1 MAEIRKRRL
10 GRTNVM
16 VTEIGLGGIPL
27 MRVEDFD
34 EAAELINYAL
44 DQGINYIDTARA
56 YKDSEEKFG
65 QVLKDRRDE
74 VFVATKTHAYDYD
87 TAWEYL
93 ETSLKNLQTDY
104 IDLWQMHDI
113 STQERWDQIF
123 APNGAMKAAYKA
135 RDEGLIRF
143 IGLSGHN
150 NDLLLKAIETDEF
163 DVILCVYNLAIHST
177 GEKVIPAAQERD
189 IGVAIMKPLSGGIF
203 FRREEA
209 YIDPMKA
216 WHFVLMNEGISVALA
231 GFQNKRDIDQA
242 IQASLN
248 FQPLSDEEIEE
259 LIKKAQ
265 FLGEDVCRDCGYC
278 KEVCPA
284 NIDIPTMM
292 HMYDEGR
299 VFSYE
304 WPRFRK
310 MYAQLDPKA
319 DACQDC
325 GACEE
330 KCPFNLNIRE
340 RLKWVHERFN
350 QAV

>member
-1 MAEIRKRRL
+1 MSEIRKRRL
-10 GRTNVM
+10 GRTGEM
-16 VTEIGLGGIPL
+16 VTEIGLGGIPV
-27 MRVEDFD
+27 MRVEDMD
-34 EAAELINYAL
+34 EAARLINHAL

-56 YKDSEEKFG
+56 YGDSEEKFG
-65 QVLKDRRDE
+65 LVMKHRRDE
-74 VFVATKTHAYDYD
+74 VFLATKTHAFDYD

-93 ETSLKNLQTDY
+93 RTSLKNLQTDY
-104 IDLWQMHDI
+104 LDLWQMHDI
-113 STQERWDQIF
+113 STEERWQQIW
-123 APNGAMKAAYKA
+123 APNGAMKAAKEA
-135 RDEGLIRF
+135 QQQGLVRF

-150 NDLLLKAIETDEF
+150 DALLLRAVESGEF
-163 DVILCVYNLAIHST
+163 DVILCVYNLGIHST
-177 GEKVIPAAQERD
+177 GERVIPAAQEHD
-189 IGVAIMKPLSGGIF
+189 VGVAIMKPLSGGLF

-209 YIDPMKA
+209 YVDPMKA
-216 WHFVLMNEGISVALA
+216 WYFVLMNPGISVALA
-231 GFQNKRDIDQA
+231 GFQNQRDIDQA
-242 IQASLN
+242 IEASRT
-248 FQPLSDEEIEE
+248 FQPLSDEEIQE
-259 LIKKAQ
+259 LVERAR

-284 NIDIPTMM
+284 GIDIPAIM

-310 MYAQLDPKA
+310 AYAQLEPKA

-350 QAV
+350 QPV